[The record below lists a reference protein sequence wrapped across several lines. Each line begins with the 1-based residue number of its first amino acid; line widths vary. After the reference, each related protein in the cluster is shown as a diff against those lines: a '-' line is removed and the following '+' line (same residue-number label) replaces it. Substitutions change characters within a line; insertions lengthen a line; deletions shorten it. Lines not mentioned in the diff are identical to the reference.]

1 MSAKYIFVTGGVV
14 SSLGKGL
21 AAASIGALLESR
33 GLRVNLMKF
42 DPYLNVDPGTMS
54 PFQHG
59 EVFVTDDGAE
69 TDLDLGHYE
78 RFTHAHLSR
87 DNNLTTG
94 RIYESIITKE
104 RRGDYLGKTVQ
115 VIPHVTNE
123 IKNAMRKVAANVDVA
138 IVEIGGTVGDIESL
152 PFLEA
157 IRQMRQELGREN
169 TVFVHVTL
177 VPWIAAA
184 QELKTKPTQHS
195 VKELLSIGIQADIL
209 LCRTDRFLS
218 RDVKSKIAAF
228 CNVEDRAVITAKD
241 VDSIYECPL
250 VFHQEGVDALALK
263 YLHIDAKEADLSK
276 WQDLVHRAYNPQ
288 DEVRIGIVGKYV
300 EYEDS
305 YKSLKE
311 ALTHGALAKNLK
323 LRVTWIEAEGLESKH
338 EGDESYK
345 SQLQGFDGILVPGGF
360 GKRGIEGMLNA
371 IRYARENNIP
381 YFGICLGMQTACI
394 EFARNV
400 CGLAHANSSE
410 FDPAA
415 QHRIIYKLRELT
427 GVEEMGGTMRLG
439 AWTCILQPDSLA
451 AKAYTNSLTGNV
463 SGAATDES
471 QRNNVILSEAKDLDV
486 SDGSVAAQR
495 ENVIQTLSAAKGK
508 DLQSGDVPQN
518 AAAQG
523 QSSRDDH
530 HHQVLEI
537 SERHRHRYEFNRE
550 YEALLTGA
558 GLRITG
564 TTPDATYVEIV
575 EIPSHPFFLGCQFH
589 PEFKS
594 KPLEPHPLFRAFIEA
609 SYGNRQTGQ
618 TRIIDAFDSQSS
630 DAVHLRV
637 D

>member
-1 MSAKYIFVTGGVV
+1 MSAKYVFVTGGVV

-21 AAASIGALLESR
+21 AAASIGCLLESR
-33 GLRVNLMKF
+33 GLRVNMMKF

-78 RFTHAHLSR
+78 RFTHAPLSR

-94 RIYESIITKE
+94 RIYEQIILKE

-123 IKNAMRKVAANVDVA
+123 IKNAMRKVSANGADVT

-169 TVFVHVTL
+169 TVFVHLTL

-195 VKELLSIGIQADIL
+195 VKELLSIGIQADVL
-209 LCRTDRFLS
+209 LCRSDRNLS
-218 RDVKSKIAAF
+218 REMKQKIAAF
-228 CNVEDRAVITAKD
+228 CNVEERAVIGATT
-241 VDSIYECPL
+241 VPSIYEVPL
-250 VFHQEGVDALALK
+250 KFAQEGVDSLILK
-263 YLHIDAKEADLSK
+263 YLHKEAPEADLSAWK
-276 WQDLVHRAYNPQ
+276 ALVERCYHPK
-288 DEVRIGIVGKYV
+288 DEVSIAIVGKYV

-311 ALTHGALAKNLK
+311 ALTHGALAHNLK
-323 LRVTWIEAEGLESKH
+323 LCVTWIEAEGLESKTP
-338 EGDESYK
+338 EDKSYET
-345 SQLQGFDGILVPGGF
+345 QLEGFDGILVPGGF

-371 IRYARENNIP
+371 IKYAREKEVP

-394 EFARNV
+394 EYARNV
-400 CGLAHANSSE
+400 CGLKDANSSE
-410 FDPAA
+410 FDPAT
-415 QHRIIYKLRELT
+415 QHRVIYKLRELL

-439 AWTCILQPDSLA
+439 AWTCVIQPDTLA
-451 AKAYTNSLTGNV
+451 HRVYGET
-463 SGAATDES
+463 
-471 QRNNVILSEAKDLDV
+471 
-486 SDGSVAAQR
+486 
-495 ENVIQTLSAAKGK
+495 
-508 DLQSGDVPQN
+508 
-518 AAAQG
+518 
-523 QSSRDDH
+523 
-530 HHQVLEI
+530 EI

-550 YEALLTGA
+550 YEALLTGG
-558 GLRITG
+558 GLQISG
-564 TTPDATYVEIV
+564 STPDSTYVEIV
-575 EIPSHPFFLGCQFH
+575 EIPEHPYFIGCQFH

-594 KPLEPHPLFRAFIEA
+594 KPLEPHPLFREFIAA
-609 SYGNRQTGQ
+609 SYKNRVGRKIET
-618 TRIIDAFDSQSS
+618 TKSVE
-630 DAVHLRV
+630 AVR
-637 D
+637 

>member
-21 AAASIGALLESR
+21 AAASIGCLLEAR

-78 RFTHAHLSR
+78 RFTHAKLSR

-94 RIYESIITKE
+94 RIYEQIITKE

-123 IKNAMRKVAANVDVA
+123 IKNAMRKVAQDIDVA

-157 IRQMRQELGREN
+157 IRQMRQDLGREN

-177 VPWIAAA
+177 IPWIAAA

-195 VKELLSIGIQADIL
+195 VKEMLSIGIQPDIL
-209 LCRTDRFLS
+209 LCRTDRAVP
-218 RDVKSKIAAF
+218 REMRQKIAAF
-228 CNVEDRAVITAKD
+228 CNVEEAAVIAARD
-241 VDSIYECPL
+241 VPSIYEVPL
-250 VFHQEGVDALALK
+250 NFAQEGVDMLALK
-263 YLHIDAKEADLSK
+263 YLHIDAGTPDLSK
-276 WQDLVHRAYNPQ
+276 WQDIVFRAYNPQ
-288 DEVRIGIVGKYV
+288 DEVSIAIVGKYV

-311 ALTHGALAKNLK
+311 ALVHGALSQNLK
-323 LRVTWIEAEGLESKH
+323 LRVTWIEAEGLETRDADGRPNFDYQH
-338 EGDESYK
+338 
-345 SQLQGFDGILVPGGF
+345 QLAGFDGILVPGGF

-371 IRYARENNIP
+371 IRFARETGTP

-394 EFARNV
+394 EYARNV
-400 CGLAHANSSE
+400 CGLAGANSGE
-410 FDPAA
+410 FDPATP
-415 QHRIIYKLRELT
+415 HRIIYKLRELT

-439 AWTCILQPDSLA
+439 AWPCVLEPGSLA
-451 AKAYTNSLTGNV
+451 ATAYGTT
-463 SGAATDES
+463 
-471 QRNNVILSEAKDLDV
+471 
-486 SDGSVAAQR
+486 
-495 ENVIQTLSAAKGK
+495 
-508 DLQSGDVPQN
+508 
-518 AAAQG
+518 
-523 QSSRDDH
+523 
-530 HHQVLEI
+530 EI

-550 YEALLTGA
+550 YEAVLTGA
-558 GLRITG
+558 GLRLTG

-594 KPLEPHPLFRAFIEA
+594 KPLEPHPLFRDFVAA
-609 SYGNRQTGQ
+609 SYRNRGQHLSLQPEQTS
-618 TRIIDAFDSQSS
+618 ADSLQS
-630 DAVHLRV
+630 
-637 D
+637 